1 MARHERAVGA
11 WVSAVAAAAALA
23 GCAIALPEAPHAKPA
38 AKPAE
43 AKVPPA
49 QAELIGISRAAVI
62 ACAGEPWRAGTHEGL
77 EYLIYMS
84 GEPPRAPDVQ
94 APQNSGAPA
103 AAVAT
108 RPRYCR
114 VTFVMK
120 DGVVEKLQLAGY
132 ATGPLVDSKECAAIT
147 APCLKK

>member
-1 MARHERAVGA
+1 MRA
-11 WVSAVAAAAALA
+11 WVSAIAGIVALA
-23 GCAIALPEAPHAKPA
+23 GCAIPLPEQPHAKPA

-43 AKVPPA
+43 VKPPPA
-49 QAELIGISRAAVI
+49 QAALVGVSRAEVI
-62 ACAGEPWRAGTHEGL
+62 ACAGEPWRAGTHEGR

-94 APQNSGAPA
+94 APQNSGTPP

-114 VTFVMK
+114 VTFVIK

-147 APCLKK
+147 APCVKK